1 MNDFSAGFASLAEW
15 RDDIAA
21 EAARLPAWRVPPLF
35 LAPWYLAIE
44 PERKRYSRREFI
56 TSRNSDFIEQVYRA
70 LLKRGPDT
78 LELNATF
85 DRLDAGDG
93 EVEIIGD
100 LLGSAEGKAIGVK
113 VRGVRSRYR
122 LAQLFRQP
130 LVGGWLERLYMIF
143 QVRTVARDQVLIESR
158 LSHRGDE
165 SEQYAA
171 QMISH
176 LQTEI
181 DRLQKQV
188 SLLSRRIDEADG
200 NHGGDTR

>member
-1 MNDFSAGFASLAEW
+1 MNDFTAAFDSLDAW

-70 LLKRGPDT
+70 LLKRGPST

-100 LLGSAEGKAIGVK
+100 LLGSTEGKAIGVK

-130 LVGGWLERLYMIF
+130 VVGGWLERFYMIF

-176 LQTEI
+176 LQSEI

-188 SLLSRRIDEADG
+188 SQLSRRIDESG
-200 NHGGDTR
+200 SSSNGDDR

>member
-1 MNDFSAGFASLAEW
+1 MNDFSAGFTSLAQW

-21 EAARLPAWRVPPLF
+21 EAARLPAWLIPPLF
-35 LAPWYLAIE
+35 LPPWYLAIE

-70 LLKRGPDT
+70 LLKRGPST
-78 LELNATF
+78 LEIDSTF
-85 DRLDAGDG
+85 DRLDGGYG

-100 LLGSAEGKAIGVK
+100 LLGSAEGRAIGVK

-122 LAQLFRQP
+122 LARLFRWP
-130 LVGGWLERLYMIF
+130 VIGGWLERLYMIF
-143 QVRTVARDQVLIESR
+143 QVRTVARDQTLIEER

-171 QMISH
+171 QVISH
-176 LQTEI
+176 LQSEI

-188 SLLSRRIDEADG
+188 SLLSRRIDRNGTERD
-200 NHGGDTR
+200 GGDR